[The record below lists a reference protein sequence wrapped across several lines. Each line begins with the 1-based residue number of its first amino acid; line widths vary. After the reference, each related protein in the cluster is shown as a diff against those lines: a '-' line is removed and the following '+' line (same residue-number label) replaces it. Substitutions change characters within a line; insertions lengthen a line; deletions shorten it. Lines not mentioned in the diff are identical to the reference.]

1 MRIKFKRK
9 NPVVLLLLSMIW
21 TSVCLVSCK
30 DEYLYDNKEPD
41 FSGSGFTSIYDFM
54 KSDGNFTYFI
64 RLIDDYGY
72 AEVLSRTGSKTLFP
86 ARDEAFERFFQ
97 SNPYGVKSYEEL
109 THAQKRNIINIS
121 MVNMA
126 YLSYML
132 SNTTGDQ
139 ENSSIG
145 EGLAIKKPSA
155 NTFLDSIP
163 FCKNES
169 LFALNTYWERF
180 KTKGLWLINN
190 ESTSPLVLFAP
201 ENMYTLGIS
210 TSDFSIFSNGAAYSA
225 GDIYINGI
233 KVVEK
238 DVICKN
244 GYIHVMEDLLLPPRN
259 MAEVIHDNGAT
270 GLFDHLLDKF
280 CMPFYVEST
289 ANQVHTFYDG
299 SKEDRPLI
307 PLSDS
312 IFVKRYFT
320 DAFNSEYVNQ
330 GGSPLTNYG
339 LLHYDPTSNGY
350 GGIGDMGTMF
360 VPTDKAMNDYMNS
373 EKGIYLKDAYGGN
386 WDNVPTP
393 LLALFLKN
401 HQKKSFR
408 SSLPH
413 VWSEMNDE
421 SSFPMNVL
429 PGDIEKSFITSNGI
443 VYITNKV
450 YPPVD
455 YQSVYS
461 SAMTSLS
468 TRIMNW
474 GIQDGTL
481 KFFLYLRSMENSYNL
496 IVPLDD
502 AFKNYRDPI
511 SWARAATGNGALT
524 DREIWEFKYMPEVDL
539 VYADV
544 YKTDASGNKTGTPIQ
559 YTNSF
564 DHRDMIRNR
573 LNDIL
578 DMHIVVADVT
588 GFIDSGTVLYARS
601 KGGATMKISGSG
613 ANTKVLGGGDL
624 EESFFPAEIS
634 KTYISDNG
642 KSYFV
647 DKIVHDPTKSVYT
660 VLGENPEYK
669 HFFDLLNGGWEYAPR
684 DSIAPVFSYK
694 RTGTVSGV
702 GYVVNSFNNFRYT
715 VFVPTKAALEQAFA
729 DDPNLW
735 TWEEIAAIDPDRE
748 DYAEFKKAKTV
759 YLLEFLKYHFMDNS
773 VYLDGN
779 SFSGTYE
786 TAARNTSGKFRK
798 VSLVSDGNNL
808 EITGDNAAYK
818 AKVIKT
824 GDLYNISTRDYIVN
838 NADITKATK
847 IESSSRAVVH
857 LIDNV
862 LKYE

>member
-9 NPVVLLLLSMIW
+9 NPVVLLLFSMVW

-30 DEYLYDNKEPD
+30 DEYDYDDKEPD
-41 FSGSGFTSIYDFM
+41 FSGAGFTSIYDFM
-54 KSDGNFTYFI
+54 KEDGNFTYFLK
-64 RLIDDYGY
+64 LIDDYGY
-72 AEVLSRTGSKTLFP
+72 TEVLSRTGSKTLFP

-97 SNPYGVKSYEEL
+97 NNLYGVKSYEEL
-109 THAQKRNIINIS
+109 THAQKRNIVNVS

-132 SNTTGDQ
+132 ANARGDS

-145 EGLAIKKPSA
+145 EGLAIKKSSA

-163 FCKNES
+163 YCKDES
-169 LFALNTYWERF
+169 LFAVNPYWERF
-180 KTKGLWLINN
+180 KTKGLWLVDN
-190 ESTSPLVLFAP
+190 ESVSPLVLFSP
-201 ENMYTLGIS
+201 SNMFTLGIS
-210 TSDFSIFSNGAAYSA
+210 SDDFSTFSNGTTYNS

-233 KVVEK
+233 KVVQP
-238 DVICKN
+238 DIICKN
-244 GYIHVMEDLLLPPRN
+244 GYVHVMEDVLLPPRN
-259 MAEVIHDNGAT
+259 MAQVISNNGET
-270 GLFDHLLDKF
+270 NLFNHLMDKF
-280 CMPFYVEST
+280 SMPFYVESIT
-289 ANQVHTFYDG
+289 DQVHTFYDG
-299 SKEDRPLI
+299 SKEDRQLI

-320 DAFNSEYVNQ
+320 DSFNSEYEWSQ
-330 GGSPLTNYG
+330 GGTLTNYG
-339 LLHYDPTSNGY
+339 LLHFDPTNNGY
-350 GGIGDMGTMF
+350 GGGGDMGTMF

-373 EKGIYLKDAYGGN
+373 EKGSYLKDAYGGN
-386 WDNVPTP
+386 WDNVPTS
-393 LLALFLKN
+393 LLALFIKN
-401 HQKKSFR
+401 HQKKSFL

-413 VWSEMNDE
+413 AWSEMNDE
-421 SSFPMNVL
+421 SSFPMNVSK
-429 PGDIEKSFITSNGI
+429 GDIVKSYITSNGI
-443 VYITNKV
+443 VYVTNTV

-496 IVPLDD
+496 IVPVDD

-511 SWARAATGNGALT
+511 SWARAATGTGALT

-559 YTNSF
+559 YTNSLE
-564 DHRDMIRNR
+564 HQNMIRNR
-573 LNDIL
+573 LNDVL
-578 DMHIVVADVT
+578 DMHIVVADIN
-588 GFIDSGTVLYARS
+588 GFIDSGSIQYARS
-601 KGGATMKISGSG
+601 KGGATIRLSGSG
-613 ANTKVLGGGDL
+613 DNTKITGGGDT
-624 EESFFPAEIS
+624 EEGFSPSEIS
-634 KTYISDNG
+634 KTYVSDNG

-647 DKIVHDPTKSVYT
+647 DKIIHDPNKSVYT
-660 VLGENPEYK
+660 ALGEKPEYK
-669 HFFDLLNGGWEYAPR
+669 HFFDLLNGGWEYAAR
-684 DSIAPVFSYK
+684 DSIIPVFSYK
-694 RTGTVSGV
+694 RTTSVSGI

-715 VFVPTKAALEQAFA
+715 VFVPTKEALERAFLE
-729 DDPNLW
+729 DPNLW
-735 TWEEIAAIDPDRE
+735 TWEEIAAIDPERE
-748 DYAEFKKAKTV
+748 DYAEFKKEKTV

-773 VYLDGN
+773 VFIDGK

-786 TAARNTSGKFRK
+786 TAARNESDKFRK

-808 EITGDNAAYK
+808 EITGDNPAYK

-824 GDLYNISTRDYIVN
+824 GNLYNIPTRDYIVN
-838 NADITKATK
+838 NADITKATM
-847 IESSSRAVVH
+847 IESSSRAVIH